1 MQVVRLSKEEIKKLA
16 IDEVRFQRGVRYFQS
31 GAVSNVMWSG
41 KTQTYR
47 GTVTGNNPH
56 IVSLTWKED
65 GSLSYSCNC
74 PDYIKRNGACKHII
88 AMLLFVQ
95 DYMGRAEGKNRSG
108 DEKKAFNILEYF
120 SKQDFKEMYGETYDI
135 RPIVTIPTIFKEKED
150 KAQVSIT
157 VGSSR
162 MYKVQNLR
170 KFLADYYDGT
180 TIHLGKEFHFVH
192 GEHRFSKRTRGFLE
206 HLLDIYEIQEVLGK
220 GAFTTNLFAKSEM
233 SFSKNML
240 KRLLATLGKE
250 KFTLVLKEKVYP
262 DVTFVKGNPELGFY
276 ISAKEDEIMLD
287 YNADYQM
294 IPLASDGSLILYED
308 VVYEPDKK
316 FIQNFLPFYSSLGKD
331 REGLVFRGEDKQRFL
346 DLVLPKINETM
357 TIDVPKSLRENYI
370 VEDLQTAIYLDK
382 YKNHIK
388 ATVKFQ
394 YGAYEINPL
403 ASQIPEGIVI
413 VRQKDKESLVME
425 YLESLQF
432 VPYQDGF
439 LLKDE
444 EQIYQFITEGV
455 TEMSERYPI
464 FYSDDFR
471 TITIKGTGT
480 IRTGVKV
487 NKESDLLEMDLEYEE
502 VPKEELK
509 ELFHSLMLKKKYHR
523 LRNGAFINLEDKEAL
538 EGKRL
543 LEELHLDYSNYNEDH
558 FEVPKY
564 ASMFLDEFLE
574 DSEIILAKK
583 EESFKQLISD
593 ISKKTPKR
601 YNQPKG
607 IEASLRKYQV
617 TGYRWLKTL
626 SENGLGGILAD
637 DMGLGKT
644 LQSIVYMASFPEKCH
659 LVVCPT
665 SLVYNWQEEVATYV
679 PHLKTVIVQGA
690 PEVRQELIKN
700 YENVNIIITS
710 YPLLRRDFECYADV
724 PIDTMFIDE
733 AQFIK
738 NPGSQNSKAVKKI
751 HARCKFALTG
761 TPIENSLT
769 ELWSIFDYIL
779 PGYLLSH
786 RKFVEEYEKPIV
798 RDENT
803 DVLASLGKK
812 IQPFI
817 LRRMKKDVLKELPD
831 KLEKKM
837 VTELTEKQRQLYLS
851 FLANIREELHETI
864 EQNGFEKSRMQ
875 ILSALTRLRQICC
888 HPSTFV
894 ENYDGD
900 SGKLELLMDILP
912 GMLEN
917 GHRILIFSQFT
928 SMLSI
933 ISKRLE
939 ESDIRYYYLDGNTK
953 PEERIDMVNTFNE
966 GERQVFLISL
976 KAGGTGLNLTGA
988 DTVIHFDPWWNP
1000 AVEDQATDRAYRIGQ
1015 KNTVNV
1021 FRLLT
1026 KNTIEEKIF
1035 KLQEKKKDLSDSI
1048 IEAREVFINK
1058 LTKEEMEELLS

>member
-1 MQVVRLSKEEIKKLA
+1 MVRLSKEEIKKLA

-47 GTVTGNNPH
+47 GTVTGKNPH
-56 IVSLTWKED
+56 IVNVSLKED
-65 GSLSYSCNC
+65 GGLEYSCNC

-95 DYMGRAEGKNRSG
+95 DYMGREEGKSRSG

-135 RPIVTIPTIFKEKED
+135 RPVVTIPSIFKDKED
-150 KAQVSIT
+150 KAQVSVM

-170 KFLADYYDGT
+170 KFLGDYYEGE

-192 GEHRFSKRTRGFLE
+192 GENRFSKKTKAFLY
-206 HLLDIYEIQEVLGK
+206 HLLDIYEIQEILGK
-220 GAFTTNLFAKSEM
+220 SMYTTSLFTKSEM

-240 KRLLATLGKE
+240 KRMLATLGRE
-250 KFTLVLKEKVYP
+250 KFTLILKEKVYQN
-262 DVTFVKGNPELGFY
+262 VSYVKGNPELGFY
-276 ISAKEDEIMLD
+276 ISAKEDEILLD

-294 IPLASDGSLILYED
+294 IPLASDGSLILYD
-308 VVYEPDKK
+308 NVVYEPDKK

-331 REGLVFRGEDKQRFL
+331 REPLTFKGEDKQRFL

-357 TIDVPKSLRENYI
+357 SIDVPKSLKENYI
-370 VEDLQTAIYLDK
+370 VEELKTAIYLDR
-382 YKNHIK
+382 YKNSIK
-388 ATVKFQ
+388 ATLKFQ

-413 VRQKDKESLVME
+413 VRQKDKEREVME
-425 YLESLQF
+425 YLEGLQF
-432 VPYQDGF
+432 NPYQDGF
-439 LLKDE
+439 LLKEE

-455 TEMSERYPI
+455 TEMSAVYPVY
-464 FYSDDFR
+464 YSDDFR
-471 TITIKGTGT
+471 TISVKGTGAVRSG
-480 IRTGVKV
+480 IRV

-509 ELFHSLMLKKKYHR
+509 ELFQSLLLKKKYHR
-523 LRNGAFINLEDKEAL
+523 LKNGAFINLENEEAL
-538 EGKRL
+538 EGRKL
-543 LEELHLDYSNYNEDH
+543 LDELNLSYSNYKEDH

-583 EESFKQLISD
+583 EDSFKQLISD

-607 IEASLRKYQV
+607 ITAKLRKYQT

-644 LQSIVYMASFPEKCH
+644 LQSIVYMASFPEQCH

-665 SLVYNWQEEVATYV
+665 SLVYNWQEEVATYA
-679 PHLKTVIVQGA
+679 PNLKTVIVQGT
-690 PEVRQELIKN
+690 PEVRQELIKQ
-700 YENVNIIITS
+700 YKDVNIIITS
-710 YPLLRRDFECYADV
+710 YPLLRRDFEYYADV

-738 NPGSQNSKAVKKI
+738 NPGSQNAKAVKKI
-751 HARCKFALTG
+751 QARCKFALTG

-798 RDENT
+798 RDE
-803 DVLASLGKK
+803 DKDILASLGKK

-851 FLANIREELHETI
+851 FLANIKEELQETI
-864 EQNGFEKSRMQ
+864 EQNGFERSRMQ

-894 ENYDGD
+894 ENYEGD
-900 SGKLELLMDILP
+900 SGKLELLMEILP
-912 GMLEN
+912 GILEN
-917 GHRILIFSQFT
+917 EHRVLIFSQFT

-933 ISKRLE
+933 IADRFETEGIS
-939 ESDIRYYYLDGNTK
+939 YYYLDGNTK
-953 PEERIDMVNTFNE
+953 PEERIEMVNAFND
-966 GERQVFLISL
+966 GDKQVFLISL

-988 DTVIHFDPWWNP
+988 DTVIHYDPWWNP

-1021 FRLLT
+1021 IRLLT

-1035 KLQEKKKDLSDSI
+1035 KLQEKKKDLSDSV
-1048 IEAREVFINK
+1048 IEAKEVFINK